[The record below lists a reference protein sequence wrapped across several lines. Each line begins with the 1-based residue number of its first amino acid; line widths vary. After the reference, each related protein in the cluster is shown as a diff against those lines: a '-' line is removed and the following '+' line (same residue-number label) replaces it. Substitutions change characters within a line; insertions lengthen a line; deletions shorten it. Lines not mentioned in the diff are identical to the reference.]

1 MGRRRIYQHHSI
13 PGSVVL
19 LVQAVV
25 QDYPRRKRIIEYSG
39 ATSTIVE
46 EECAKLNR
54 IIEDVVNGDERLLSI
69 IILEDIFR
77 NIGYRKSEA
86 TSIAS
91 KNLYYSRKCKIIED
105 IARNCNFL

>member
-25 QDYPRRKRIIEYSG
+25 QDYPRRKRILEYSSG
-39 ATSTIVE
+39 ATDTVE
-46 EECAKLNR
+46 EACTRLNH
-54 IIEDVVNGDERLLSI
+54 IIEDVVNSDERLLSI

-77 NIGYRKSEA
+77 NVGYNKSEA

-91 KNLYYSRKCKIIED
+91 KNLYYSRKSKIIED
-105 IARNCNFL
+105 IAKGCNFL